1 MTYINNIMDQT
12 SLKIFD
18 EKYDSRALPFKSIQE
33 DIISKGKNLQF
44 KSAKFVA
51 NWFVRPEMKFKSKD
65 TQTNRPDPLEERI
78 NELLLFNENLED
90 NIKDN

>member
-51 NWFVRPEMKFKSKD
+51 N
-65 TQTNRPDPLEERI
+65 
-78 NELLLFNENLED
+78 
-90 NIKDN
+90 

>member
-1 MTYINNIMDQT
+1 
-12 SLKIFD
+12 
-18 EKYDSRALPFKSIQE
+18 
-33 DIISKGKNLQF
+33 
-44 KSAKFVA
+44 
-51 NWFVRPEMKFKSKD
+51 MKFKSKD